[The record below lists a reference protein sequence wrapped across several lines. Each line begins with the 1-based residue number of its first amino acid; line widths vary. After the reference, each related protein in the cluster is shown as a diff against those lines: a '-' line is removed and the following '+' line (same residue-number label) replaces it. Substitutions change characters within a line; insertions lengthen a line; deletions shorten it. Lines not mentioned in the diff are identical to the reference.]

1 MKLAKGD
8 KVLRGFALRKC
19 YESLEMLKPYK
30 FNLSF
35 VANIVDFEAQARR
48 RYVEDELKKIGDAE
62 ACEEELEKSRSDV
75 MEMLTKMEGLKGDLQ
90 KLEEA
95 KAICDAQFQDL
106 TDWSQKAATAERLRS
121 ELEVLMTLPPP
132 GTLLEDA

>member
-1 MKLAKGD
+1 
-8 KVLRGFALRKC
+8 
-19 YESLEMLKPYK
+19 ML
-30 FNLSF
+30 FRS
-35 VANIVDFEAQARR
+35 
-48 RYVEDELKKIGDAE
+48 E
-62 ACEEELEKSRSDV
+62 ACEEELEKSRSKV

-106 TDWSQKAATAERLRS
+106 TNRSQKAATTERLRS
-121 ELEVLMTLPPP
+121 ELEVLMALPPP